1 MTPSGRLVLVTGER
15 AATQATIAHGLARAL
30 PRAVHIDGDVIA
42 GLVVSGAAPPGPPL
56 TRDGLEQ
63 LYLRWSA
70 AIAVAETYQQAGFD
84 AIISDTVL
92 GELFA
97 DFVDFVSPAPL
108 HVVALGAAGPAL
120 ARTPRVGL
128 WLRTAGV
135 SPEVT
140 VTEILARLDEA
151 RIDTSEPTE
160 PAGPTEPA
168 EPTEPHQPDHSGRPG
183 RSTDQS

>member
-1 MTPSGRLVLVTGER
+1 M
-15 AATQATIAHGLARAL
+15 
-30 PRAVHIDGDVIA
+30 
-42 GLVVSGAAPPGPPL
+42 
-56 TRDGLEQ
+56 
-63 LYLRWSA
+63 
-70 AIAVAETYQQAGFD
+70 
-84 AIISDTVL
+84 L